1 MAGVITGE
9 FLGGGK
15 GFGALIR
22 QSASQMDTPRVF
34 ALILYL
40 SLLGLLLYFTVL
52 WAQRRIVFWQKE
64 EQAGPV
70 G

>member
-1 MAGVITGE
+1 MQAGGQ
-9 FLGGGK
+9 

-40 SLLGLLLYFTVL
+40 SLLGLALFFSIAWLQKRL
-52 WAQRRIVFWQKE
+52 VFWNKPDRIGGV
-64 EQAGPV
+64 A
-70 G
+70 